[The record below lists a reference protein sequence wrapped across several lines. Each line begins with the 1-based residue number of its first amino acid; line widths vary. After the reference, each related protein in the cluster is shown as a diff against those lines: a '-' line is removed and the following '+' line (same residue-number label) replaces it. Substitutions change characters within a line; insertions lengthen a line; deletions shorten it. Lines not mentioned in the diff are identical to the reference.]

1 MWCRLR
7 TRLSITSRI
16 QVGIRIPL
24 RRSAGDHRSP
34 ELSRSPAKSLIHQ
47 VADFRNG
54 SVSALV
60 STEGFEVSLMSK
72 LDHPNVVRLFETF
85 VEVQLRSAYPGGS
98 LCAAHAYAVTGVA
111 RADTL
116 GDGALQRP
124 RAAAPTHP

>member
-1 MWCRLR
+1 M
-7 TRLSITSRI
+7 
-16 QVGIRIPL
+16 
-24 RRSAGDHRSP
+24 
-34 ELSRSPAKSLIHQ
+34 
-47 VADFRNG
+47 ADFRNG

-72 LDHPNVVRLFETF
+72 LDHPNVVRLFET
-85 VEVQLRSAYPGGS
+85 VEVQLRSASPGGS